1 MFEEPR
7 LSSQREG
14 IDSLAEA
21 AADLTGPPSIRL
33 LTHDFTAVQLLRES
47 GPGLDGFWD
56 SFP

>member
-1 MFEEPR
+1 M
-7 LSSQREG
+7 EG

-21 AADLTGPPSIRL
+21 AADLTEPPSIRL
-33 LTHDFTAVQLLRES
+33 LTHDFTEVQLLRES